1 MDFYP
6 KNCNMSDQHTSDTN
20 PERAQPAPVIESP
33 TNACDLTLFSEANKF
48 AEEMI
53 KKIPELHGLAIVP
66 IWMPQLQDIPRGL
79 LRLRNETPPY
89 IAALLQM
96 LGNIS
101 AFGMDVQRDMMAQ
114 LRAFDQMAKDISTEV
129 QNKVAE
135 LKSVNEQ
142 IVSAKEGQK

>member
-1 MDFYP
+1 
-6 KNCNMSDQHTSDTN
+6 MSDQQTSESN
-20 PERAQPAPVIESP
+20 QPQPAPVIESAN
-33 TNACDLTLFSEANKF
+33 NACDLTLFSEANKF

-53 KKIPELHGLAIVP
+53 RKIPELHGLAIVP
-66 IWMPQLQDIPRGL
+66 IWMPQLQDVPRGL

-101 AFGMDVQRDMMAQ
+101 AFGADVQRDMMTQ

-129 QNKVAE
+129 QNKLAE
-135 LKSVNEQ
+135 LKSINEQ
-142 IVSAKEGQK
+142 VAAAKVAQK